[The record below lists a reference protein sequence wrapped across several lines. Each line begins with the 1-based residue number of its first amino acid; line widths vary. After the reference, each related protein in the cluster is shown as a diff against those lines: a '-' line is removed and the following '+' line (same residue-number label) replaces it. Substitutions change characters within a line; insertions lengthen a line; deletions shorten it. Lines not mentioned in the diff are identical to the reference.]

1 MRPKKE
7 SLSRSNQVRSI
18 VFLTASSIAK
28 NIAFKIHRFFE
39 KLRLF
44 SMWKEYWLGGQ
55 KDLINHVSHAKEK
68 RHKVI
73 KIKLPNNMTDD
84 LIIKNFFFRGCNR
97 FFPPSNQTFLIL
109 MNFAY
114 FSRRKFF
121 SDLYPKNNFPWKI
134 LGVTWFK
141 KTNVA
146 IMPLL
151 PQKLNW
157 CNKWEV
163 IFRHTFCSL
172 EFCVIASFD
181 LAISRWI
188 TLAARLTKTVIAQ
201 VSQLSFLGIWK
212 RRVGPTWSLAIKLA
226 GNQMRSHHDLQG
238 VSPSGG
244 HLSNLGGQVLS

>member
-1 MRPKKE
+1 
-7 SLSRSNQVRSI
+7 
-18 VFLTASSIAK
+18 
-28 NIAFKIHRFFE
+28 
-39 KLRLF
+39 
-44 SMWKEYWLGGQ
+44 
-55 KDLINHVSHAKEK
+55 
-68 RHKVI
+68 
-73 KIKLPNNMTDD
+73 
-84 LIIKNFFFRGCNR
+84 
-97 FFPPSNQTFLIL
+97 

-226 GNQMRSHHDLQG
+226 GNQMRSHHDFWG
-238 VSPSGG
+238 VSPIGG
-244 HLSNLGGQVLS
+244 HLYVLGGHSYLGFIQNEWITRQKLACCRQKISSFKRRYFLDTLVMKSIVFHIEQFSWNFPFTDKMKSYWIGFVQKYCSFIGNGSRMQIFY

>member
-1 MRPKKE
+1 MKILIGWSKTFDKSCLPRKGKKTQGDQDQITQQHD
-7 SLSRSNQVRSI
+7 RWFDNQ
-18 VFLTASSIAK
+18 
-28 NIAFKIHRFFE
+28 
-39 KLRLF
+39 KL
-44 SMWKEYWLGGQ
+44 
-55 KDLINHVSHAKEK
+55 
-68 RHKVI
+68 
-73 KIKLPNNMTDD
+73 
-84 LIIKNFFFRGCNR
+84 FFRGFSY

-238 VSPSGG
+238 VHSRLFTILGLKEIS
-244 HLSNLGGQVLS
+244 HLKFHR